1 MHSTGAVYRRRSID
15 KRFSTITRHLPAP
28 IVINCRRHFVT
39 EEAGSITLWL
49 LTDTAE
55 YSNAQVTLEIIN
67 AVNIMGNCNAIFTDR
82 VSGPV
87 EAIVG
92 LCVCWQQLSSET
104 TNDPDNFGMLV
115 HLDLI

>member
-92 LCVCWQQLSSET
+92 LCVC
-104 TNDPDNFGMLV
+104 
-115 HLDLI
+115 